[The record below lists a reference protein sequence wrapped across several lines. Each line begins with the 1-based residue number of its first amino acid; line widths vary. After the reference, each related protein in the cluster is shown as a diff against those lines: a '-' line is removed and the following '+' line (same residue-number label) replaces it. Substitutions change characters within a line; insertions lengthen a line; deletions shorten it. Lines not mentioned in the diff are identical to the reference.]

1 MNKNGSNDKKQQPLV
16 RMDAADKAI
25 LDILTAQTGESSP
38 RVLHKAL
45 TRYKKEMFFERLN
58 KGYNNLRQDTKQ
70 WKSEQ
75 SDRDVFD
82 KSSGDG
88 LNGLK

>member
-45 TRYKKEMFFERLN
+45 TRYKKEMFFERQI
-58 KGYNNLRQDTKQ
+58 RVITT
-70 WKSEQ
+70 
-75 SDRDVFD
+75 
-82 KSSGDG
+82 
-88 LNGLK
+88 